1 MNLIKKILLLYFIL
15 LLTSCVN
22 YKNSKTTQIEEKK
35 YYSLNG
41 FALVYQDDF
50 YDQGIVNKRLNNEE
64 MIAMH
69 SVLNKNTFVKIINP
83 ETLKSVEIKIFRK
96 ASYPKIF
103 NVLISQKIAEIL
115 ELDIN
120 NPYVEV
126 YEVKKNKTFIAKKSS
141 IFDEEKKVADTA
153 PVDEIKIDDLN
164 KLKPEVKK
172 MVNKKNNF
180 VIVINDF
187 YYNDSANNLKNELIE
202 KTQINN
208 FSVKKINNNKYR
220 LSVGPFKNFN
230 TLKSA
235 YISLNNLGF
244 EDLDVNRE

>member
-1 MNLIKKILLLYFIL
+1 MNFIKKIILLYFIL
-15 LLTSCVN
+15 LLTNCVN
-22 YKNSKTTQIEEKK
+22 YKNAKTIQIEEKK
-35 YYSLNG
+35 YYSLKG

-50 YDQGIVNKRLNNEE
+50 YDQGIVNKRLNNEQ

-69 SVLNKNTFVKIINP
+69 SVLNRNTFVKIINP
-83 ETLKSVEIKIFRK
+83 VTLKSVEIKIFRK

-103 NVLISQKIAEIL
+103 NVLISKKIAEIL

-126 YEVKKNKTFIAKKSS
+126 YEVKKNKTFIAKQSS
-141 IFDEEKKVADTA
+141 IFSEEKKVADIA

-164 KLKPEVKK
+164 KLKPEGKK
-172 MVNKKNNF
+172 IVNTKNNF

-187 YYNDSANNLKNELIE
+187 YYNDSAYNLKNELIQ
-202 KTQINN
+202 KTQLNN